1 MLGINIADVIAV
13 LKTMIPQL
21 IIIGVVLVAAIII
34 SLVAIK
40 VKKPL
45 KGFLRKEAWLAFF
58 LTLVIVVT
66 QIILVP
72 MYSMV
77 NMAMGG
83 GTISEEAI
91 EEAKALCTEIAEEGV
106 VLLKNDG
113 AALPLAEGSK
123 VNVFGWSSTNPIYG
137 GTGSGALS

>member
-72 MYSMV
+72 IIMV
-77 NMAMGG
+77 MAGLI
-83 GTISEEAI
+83 TITNI
-91 EEAKALCTEIAEEGV
+91 TF
-106 VLLKNDG
+106 
-113 AALPLAEGSK
+113 PLMLQK
-123 VNVFGWSSTNPIYG
+123 
-137 GTGSGALS
+137 L